1 MKHGY
6 QPKITGDHK
15 RPKPPDSEYD
25 APEMRGG
32 ASLIGEDG
40 TVGESKAKCQFSQLF
55 TNDNG
60 RLSTTNT
67 IQMMSAITLC
77 VGFFVA
83 MLFDLTVP
91 SELAFI
97 IAGMATLTATSK
109 GFVAMKRDKDHEQ
122 T

>member
-1 MKHGY
+1 MK
-6 QPKITGDHK
+6 IN
-15 RPKPPDSEYD
+15 E
-25 APEMRGG
+25 
-32 ASLIGEDG
+32 
-40 TVGESKAKCQFSQLF
+40 LF
-55 TNDNG
+55 TNDDG

>member
-1 MKHGY
+1 MKI
-6 QPKITGDHK
+6 K
-15 RPKPPDSEYD
+15 E
-25 APEMRGG
+25 
-32 ASLIGEDG
+32 
-40 TVGESKAKCQFSQLF
+40 LF
-55 TNDNG
+55 INADNK
-60 RLSTTNT
+60 LSTTNT

-77 VGFFVA
+77 TGFFIA

-97 IAGMATLTATSK
+97 IAGMATITATSK

>member
-1 MKHGY
+1 MEIK
-6 QPKITGDHK
+6 
-15 RPKPPDSEYD
+15 
-25 APEMRGG
+25 
-32 ASLIGEDG
+32 
-40 TVGESKAKCQFSQLF
+40 QLF

-77 VGFFVA
+77 IGFFVA

-91 SELAFI
+91 GELAFI

-109 GFVAMKRDKDHEQ
+109 GFADLKRNNNLK
-122 T
+122 

>member
-1 MKHGY
+1 MSFK
-6 QPKITGDHK
+6 
-15 RPKPPDSEYD
+15 E
-25 APEMRGG
+25 
-32 ASLIGEDG
+32 
-40 TVGESKAKCQFSQLF
+40 LF

-109 GFVAMKRDKDHEQ
+109 GFISNRKRDTNKLGSINENQHEQ

>member
-1 MKHGY
+1 MSTTSMSETYGNNMK
-6 QPKITGDHK
+6 IN
-15 RPKPPDSEYD
+15 E
-25 APEMRGG
+25 
-32 ASLIGEDG
+32 
-40 TVGESKAKCQFSQLF
+40 LF

-77 VGFFVA
+77 IGFFVA

-109 GFVAMKRDKDHEQ
+109 GFVAMRRGDDKSA
-122 T
+122 